1 MKRITAIAFF
11 ALATLVAASSAVAQE
26 HAVKANVP
34 FDFTV
39 GSTHVPAGPY
49 TIATA
54 DQRDSNLI
62 VLRSDTGKVAILAT
76 AYADGQKSQAGRLVF
91 DKWGDQ
97 YFLREIQCASVDMN
111 LELPVSKA
119 EKSTARQQASLPHDS
134 QVFIALNEM
143 K

>member
-1 MKRITAIAFF
+1 MNRITAIAFF
-11 ALATLVAASSAVAQE
+11 ALGTLVAASSAVAQE
-26 HAVKANVP
+26 HAVKATVP

-39 GSTHVPAGPY
+39 GSAHVAAGTY
-49 TIATA
+49 TISSASERSSGA
-54 DQRDSNLI
+54 I
-62 VLRSDTGKVAILAT
+62 VLRNDTGKVTILAM
-76 AYADGQKSQAGRLVF
+76 AYADGKQSQAGKLVF

-97 YFLREIQCASVDMN
+97 YFLREILCANVDMN

-119 EKSTARQQASLPHDS
+119 EKRVGSQEASLPHDN